1 MVCENAGRWAR
12 IHDIY
17 ISVILKPF
25 LGNRIGY
32 KPLPV
37 LRAVCPCSS
46 FVPPPHRSVLPC
58 RWGWKIAFMIKQPI
72 VLTIMRLI
80 VAFLPCR
87 FPCRASRRCSRP
99 AISSVHLIRPSRHA
113 LAHPVPCLLSRC
125 FARPR
130 RLFSSRSS
138 PRCPDKQGGACL
150 RIPYRRPRLVRLG
163 SSDVVGCR
171 DVPWDVAR
179 CGIR

>member
-58 RWGWKIAFMIKQPI
+58 RCGWKIAFMIKQPI

-87 FPCRASRRCSRP
+87 LPCRASRRCPVSSSRP
-99 AISSVHLIRPSRHA
+99 FISSLVSVAYSRPVS
-113 LAHPVPCLLSRC
+113 LPVISTSWAGRDVSSCVVVLP
-125 FARPR
+125 PHVR
-130 RLFSSRSS
+130 RFISFH
-138 PRCPDKQGGACL
+138 
-150 RIPYRRPRLVRLG
+150 LVR
-163 SSDVVGCR
+163 CR
-171 DVPWDVAR
+171 WTS
-179 CGIR
+179 